1 MNRRLFLAATA
12 AGSAGLGALWTG
24 RLIEAQESDS
34 VLTFGDPRILGVLER
49 DTDRILRR
57 VLSDGW
63 NADRLHALATNVSV
77 ASLSMDDRL
86 LERRMEQEIAE
97 MGGEGAALAH
107 LVVDRHLAREL
118 QELGFEDSLP
128 YYSMDELREAL
139 TELREKGWSR
149 IMADASAG
157 MLQSAEEI
165 AFRDTLRMLGE
176 GGGDGEDNENVSGVA
191 NGRKGIIIGLRQRQ
205 CSLVPSWDRWP
216 ARSPWLSR
224 CGLFFICSPC
234 VSAAIECRQR
244 ERREGWR
251 PSRRCWLRVGL
262 WFGMRRGQDPA
273 HSFT

>member
-1 MNRRLFLAATA
+1 MNRRLFLAAAA

-24 RLIEAQESDS
+24 RLIEAQESGS
-34 VLTFGDPRILGVLER
+34 ILTLGDPRILAVLER

-107 LVVDRHLAREL
+107 VVVGRHLEREL
-118 QELGFEDSLP
+118 QELGFEDPLP

-149 IMADASAG
+149 IMAEASAG
-157 MLQSAEEI
+157 MLQSAEDI
-165 AFRDTLRMLGE
+165 TFRDTLRMLGE
-176 GGGDGEDNENVSGVA
+176 GGDGGEDNE
-191 NGRKGIIIGLRQRQ
+191 KCI
-205 CSLVPSWDRWP
+205 
-216 ARSPWLSR
+216 
-224 CGLFFICSPC
+224 
-234 VSAAIECRQR
+234 
-244 ERREGWR
+244 
-251 PSRRCWLRVGL
+251 RRCQRA
-262 WFGMRRGQDPA
+262 RRDYDKLAAAALFACAFMGPVACKIAAAVALYAFLYMQA
-273 HSFT
+273 VCERCH